1 MHGKEFR
8 ATFIVRCTEWSSVL
22 HDMLNPSE
30 KNRYQKHLLLPQ
42 IGEAG
47 QLKLKNAKVLVVGAG
62 GLGCPVLLYLSAAGV
77 GKIGIMDADV
87 VDMTNL
93 QRQVLYKVE
102 DIGNP
107 KATTAANRL
116 AQMND
121 IIDYEAVKQNL
132 KPENAEV
139 FIRNYDIIVDCT
151 DNFTARYLINDY
163 CVKLQR
169 PFVYGAIHQFEG
181 QVSVFNFMDKTGI
194 LGPTYRCL
202 FPEQPSELEIPNC
215 ATIGVLGILPGML
228 GMYQANEVIKMITG
242 IGTVLSGQLLMVDLL
257 ENTSQKIKVKRQ
269 KDAEEMIFP
278 AGEKDIQMTDNQEIN
293 LEITVS
299 ELQKRIE
306 NQEDILLLDVR
317 NPLEYDICKLDNA
330 LLIPMSNI
338 PTNIKHIPKDKP
350 VIVYCHHGMRSASVI
365 DYLSQNHG
373 FTNLQNLIGGIN
385 AWANEIDKTMAV
397 Y

>member
-1 MHGKEFR
+1 
-8 ATFIVRCTEWSSVL
+8 
-22 HDMLNPSE
+22 MLNLIE

-42 IGEAG
+42 IGEEG

-102 DIGNP
+102 DIGNH
-107 KATTAANRL
+107 KASTAAIRL
-116 AQMND
+116 SKLND
-121 IIDYEAVKQNL
+121 MLDYEVIKQNL
-132 KPENAEV
+132 KPENAES
-139 FIRNYDIIVDCT
+139 FIKNYDIIVDCT

-163 CVKLQR
+163 CVKLQK

-181 QVSVFNFMDKTGI
+181 QVSVFNFQNKEGI

-202 FPEQPSELEIPNC
+202 FPEEPSELEIPNC
-215 ATIGVLGILPGML
+215 AIIGVLGILPGML
-228 GMYQANEVIKMITG
+228 GMYQANEVFKMITG

-257 ENTSQKIKVKRQ
+257 ENTTQKIKIKRR
-269 KDAEEMIFP
+269 KDAETMIFLVKKN
-278 AGEKDIQMTDNQEIN
+278 ESQSIDNQNIN
-293 LEITVS
+293 SEITVF
-299 ELQKRIE
+299 ELQKRLE

-317 NPLEYDICKLDNA
+317 NPFEYDICHLPNS
-330 LLIPMSNI
+330 LIIPMSNI
-338 PTNIKHIPKDKP
+338 PTNIRHIPKDKP
-350 VIVYCHHGMRSASVI
+350 VVVYCHHGMRSASVI
-365 DYLSQNHG
+365 EYLSQNHG
-373 FTNLQNLIGGIN
+373 FANLQNLEGGIN
-385 AWANEIDKTMAV
+385 AWANEIDKSMAV

>member
-1 MHGKEFR
+1 
-8 ATFIVRCTEWSSVL
+8 
-22 HDMLNPSE
+22 MLNQSE

-47 QLKLKNAKVLVVGAG
+47 QLKLKNAKILVVGAG
-62 GLGCPVLLYLSAAGV
+62 GLGCPILLYLAAAGV
-77 GKIGIMDADV
+77 GKIGIMDADT

-93 QRQVLYKVE
+93 QRQVLYKIE
-102 DIGNP
+102 DIGSP
-107 KATTAANRL
+107 KATTAVNRL
-116 AQMND
+116 SKLND
-121 IIDYEAVKQNL
+121 VIEYEAVKQNL

-139 FIRNYDIIVDCT
+139 FIKNYDIIVDCT

-163 CVKLQR
+163 CVKLNK

-181 QVSVFNFMDKTGI
+181 QVSVFNFLDKDGV

-257 ENTSQKIKVKRQ
+257 ENTSQKIKVKRR
-269 KDAEEMIFP
+269 KDAEQMIFP
-278 AGEKDIQMTDNQEIN
+278 TGEKSTQVADNQEIN
-293 LEITVS
+293 SEITVM
-299 ELQKRIE
+299 ELQKRMS
-306 NQEDILLLDVR
+306 NQEDFLLLDVR
-317 NPLEYDICKLDNA
+317 NSFEYEICKLPNA

-365 DYLSQNHG
+365 EYLSQNHG
-373 FTNLQNLIGGIN
+373 FTNLQNLRGGIN
-385 AWANEIDKTMAV
+385 AWANEIDETMAV

>member
-1 MHGKEFR
+1 
-8 ATFIVRCTEWSSVL
+8 
-22 HDMLNPSE
+22 MLNLSE

-42 IGEAG
+42 FGEEG

-62 GLGCPVLLYLSAAGV
+62 GLGCPVLLYLSAAGI

-93 QRQVLYKVE
+93 QRQVLYKIE
-102 DIGNP
+102 DIGSP

-116 AQMND
+116 SKLND
-121 IIDYEAVKQNL
+121 TIEYEAVRQNF
-132 KPENAEV
+132 KPENAET
-139 FIRNYDIIVDCT
+139 FIKNYDIIVDCT

-163 CVKLQR
+163 CVKFQK

-181 QVSVFNFMDKTGI
+181 QVSVFNFLDKQGI

-215 ATIGVLGILPGML
+215 ATIGVLGVLPGML

-242 IGTVLSGQLLMVDLL
+242 IGTVLSGQLLMMDLL
-257 ENTSQKIKVKRQ
+257 ENTSQKIKVKRR
-269 KDAEEMIFP
+269 KDAEAMIFP
-278 AGEKDIQMTDNQEIN
+278 MGEIKMQMADIQIIKTEIS
-293 LEITVS
+293 VS
-299 ELQKRIE
+299 ELQVKIE
-306 NQEDILLLDVR
+306 NQEDFLLLDVR
-317 NPLEYDICKLDNA
+317 NSFEYDICKLPNA

-338 PTNIKHIPKDKP
+338 PTNVKHIPKDKT
-350 VIVYCHHGMRSASVI
+350 VVVYCHHGMRSASVI

-373 FTNLQNLIGGIN
+373 FTNLQNLRGGIN
-385 AWANEIDKTMAV
+385 AWANEIDETMEV

>member
-1 MHGKEFR
+1 ML
-8 ATFIVRCTEWSSVL
+8 SS
-22 HDMLNPSE
+22 SE

-42 IGEAG
+42 IGLEG

-77 GKIGIMDADV
+77 GKIGILDADS
-87 VDMTNL
+87 VDMSNL

-102 DIGNP
+102 DIGSP
-107 KATTAANRL
+107 KATTAASHL
-116 AQMND
+116 AKMND
-121 IIDYEAVKQNL
+121 SIEYEAVKQNL
-132 KPENAEV
+132 RPENAET
-139 FIRNYDIIVDCT
+139 FIKNYDIIVDCT

-163 CVKLQR
+163 CVKLNK

-181 QVSVFNFMDKTGI
+181 QVSVFNFKDSESN

-202 FPEQPSELEIPNC
+202 FPEQPSDLEIPNC

-257 ENTSQKIKVKRQ
+257 ENTSQKIKVKRR
-269 KDAEEMIFP
+269 KNAEDLTFP
-278 AGEKDIQMTDNQEIN
+278 LGEKSIQSTDNQKVKQI
-293 LEITVS
+293 ITVQ
-299 ELQKRIE
+299 ELYERITQ
-306 NQEDILLLDVR
+306 QEDIFILDVR
-317 NPLEYDICKLDNA
+317 NLNEYETCKINNSV
-330 LLIPMSNI
+330 LIPMSNI
-338 PTNIKHIPKDKP
+338 PTNVKHIPKDKT
-350 VIVYCHHGMRSASVI
+350 VVVYCHHGFRSASVI
-365 DYLSQNHG
+365 EYLTQNHG

-385 AWANEIDKTMAV
+385 AWANEIDETMAV

>member
-1 MHGKEFR
+1 
-8 ATFIVRCTEWSSVL
+8 
-22 HDMLNPSE
+22 MLNPSE

-42 IGEAG
+42 IGEEG

-77 GKIGIMDADV
+77 GKIGIMDVDV
-87 VDMTNL
+87 VDITNL

-116 AQMND
+116 SKMND
-121 IIDYEAVKQNL
+121 MIEYEAVRQNL
-132 KPENAEV
+132 KPENAES
-139 FIRNYDIIVDCT
+139 FIKNYDIIVDCT

-163 CVKLQR
+163 CVKLQK

-181 QVSVFNFMDKTGI
+181 QVSVFNFKDENDI
-194 LGPTYRCL
+194 LGPTYRCI

-242 IGTVLSGQLLMVDLL
+242 IGKVLSGQLLMIDLL
-257 ENTSQKIKVKRQ
+257 ENTSQKINIKRR
-269 KDAEEMIFP
+269 KEAESMIFP
-278 AGEKDIQMTDNQEIN
+278 QGEKKQKMNNTEEFKT
-293 LEITVS
+293 EITVS
-299 ELQKRIE
+299 ELKQTID
-306 NQEDILLLDVR
+306 NQEDIFLLDVR
-317 NPLEYDICKLDNA
+317 NPFEYDICKLPNA

-338 PTNIKHIPKDKP
+338 PTNIKHVPKDKT
-350 VIVYCHHGMRSASVI
+350 VVVYCHHGMRSASVI
-365 DYLSQNHG
+365 DYLTQNHG
-373 FTNLQNLIGGIN
+373 FTNLQNLKGGIN
-385 AWANEIDKTMAV
+385 AWANEIDNTMAV